1 MPARVH
7 NLVID
12 QGADYTLTI
21 PVFDGANQPIVVDGW
36 IAEGQIRSRID
47 AAELLHEFDLTPTGA
62 TVVLHVPA
70 AVSRDWR
77 FQLARYDV
85 ELTTPDELVH
95 VRLIEGAV
103 IVRGETTR

>member
-21 PVFDGANQPIVVDGW
+21 PVLDGSNQPIDVDGW
-36 IAEGQIRSRID
+36 IAAGQIRSRID
-47 AAELLHEFDLTPTGA
+47 AAEVLHEFDLTPVG
-62 TVVLHVPA
+62 TVVVLRVPA
-70 AVSRDWR
+70 ATSRSWR

-85 ELTTPDELVH
+85 ELTSPDELVC